1 MWLNSQGDN
10 AKILEE
16 REIWKMVK
24 KIRIIV
30 GNSAYKDNSGFGYS
44 RLEVDGIKNED
55 LSDIYY
61 GIPEIAFIP
70 RFDSKFSN
78 EYYKYLEVL
87 SFRRLLF
94 LLLGEDFRKYNNILN
109 GDSVKVAE
117 NFMNYNIYF
126 VNYPKTNVEKLIE
139 NIIRKYNSDNNE
151 SYEIYI
157 LYVGNKAHK
166 IKIGNKVKGLVE
178 ETKEYNIIHPA
189 ARGENLEKCLKS
201 WVNFNYIV
209 DSNTNDTVR
218 DINIDNILEAFRIDL
233 EEDENN

>member
-1 MWLNSQGDN
+1 
-10 AKILEE
+10 
-16 REIWKMVK
+16 MVK

-30 GNSAYKDNSGFGYS
+30 GNSPYKDNSGFGYS
-44 RLEVDGIKNED
+44 SLKVNELENEILKEVYD
-55 LSDIYY
+55 

-70 RFDSKFSN
+70 RIDSKFSN
-78 EYYKYLEVL
+78 KFYKYLEVL

-94 LLLGEDFRKYNNILN
+94 LLLGEDFSKYYNILN
-109 GDSVKVAE
+109 GDSEKVAE

-126 VNYPKTNVEKLIE
+126 VNYPKSNVEKLIK
-139 NIIRKYNSDNNE
+139 NIIGKHNSEEDE
-151 SYEIYI
+151 CYEIHI

-166 IKIGNKVKGLVE
+166 IKIENEVN

-189 ARGENLEKCLKS
+189 ARGKNLEKCLKS

-209 DSNTNDTVR
+209 NSNTDDAVKSN
-218 DINIDNILEAFRIDL
+218 NSENILETFRINL